1 MLDDQWQSTI
11 LQSTMRQEDATVA
24 TRRKL
29 SRDIGRSRLEKRE
42 ELEARIA
49 TVIRALLR
57 EHDPTLHAP
66 GVRTASHLAA
76 VIASQIAV
84 QPQSVQRSMAS
95 LEDHLTELATDFVSN
110 VVETAQSNLDR
121 GIKRYFA
128 AAPAQPYG
136 LQLPDDW
143 AGPVAGPTLIER
155 HFGINRSTLHRW
167 HKRGE
172 CVALN
177 AKTSKKPVFPLKQF
191 LDGRPVDG
199 LAEVI
204 TIFNDQREAWFWLV
218 TSNEQLLGDQPIDR
232 LIEGDRGLIVRLAR
246 SLTT

>member
-1 MLDDQWQSTI
+1 M
-11 LQSTMRQEDATVA
+11 
-24 TRRKL
+24 
-29 SRDIGRSRLEKRE
+29 IG
-42 ELEARIA
+42 
-49 TVIRALLR
+49 ALLR

-66 GVRTASHLAA
+66 CVRTASHLAA

-84 QPQSVQRSMAS
+84 QPQSVQRSMTS
-95 LEDHLTELATDFVSN
+95 LQDHLTDLAVDFAAN
-110 VVETAQSNLDR
+110 VIEATRSNLHH
-121 GIKRYFA
+121 GIKRFYA
-128 AAPAQPYG
+128 AAPSNPDRV
-136 LQLPDDW
+136 QLPDDW

-204 TIFNDQREAWFWLV
+204 TIFNDQREAWLWLV
-218 TSNEQLLGDQPIDR
+218 TSNEQLSGGQPIDR